1 VWSYAEP
8 EADTRVGVYVHFPYC
23 LQKCPYCDF
32 LSIPET
38 RDNIPHAAY
47 ADAVLAELERRAVD
61 LPDRRA
67 RSVFFGGGTPSLWEP
82 RDLGRVLAGIRS
94 LFDCGADLEVTVEC
108 NPSSFDRARAERLLE
123 ASVNRVSIGVQSL
136 DAERLAFLGRLHD
149 RDGALRAVREA
160 LAAGVPRVSADLIF
174 GVSGQ
179 TAADARREV
188 ETVAELGLTHLSAYA
203 LTIEPGTRFGE
214 LSRQKRLPLLDEDIV
229 AESFRE
235 VEAALEARGFE
246 HYETSNYARLGH
258 RSAHNLGYWRG
269 APYLGVGTGAF
280 GTVPRGNDTLR
291 YRNTPA
297 IERYLALAADTS
309 VALWS
314 ESALVSSVEKLDG
327 KALFTERL
335 MLGLRL
341 AEGLDVART
350 ARETGEDFWN
360 PARERS
366 VERLIDGGKLERR
379 GDVLRV
385 TKQGRLF
392 ADGVVLELL

>member
-1 VWSYAEP
+1 
-8 EADTRVGVYVHFPYC
+8 
-23 LQKCPYCDF
+23 
-32 LSIPET
+32 
-38 RDNIPHAAY
+38 
-47 ADAVLAELERRAVD
+47 VLAR
-61 LPDRRA
+61 
-67 RSVFFGGGTPSLWEP
+67 
-82 RDLGRVLAGIRS
+82 IRG
-94 LFDCGADLEVTVEC
+94 LFECGEDLEVTVEC

-136 DAERLAFLGRLHD
+136 DAERLSFLGRLHD
-149 RDGALRAVREA
+149 RDGALRAVRAA

-280 GTVPRGNDTLR
+280 GTVPRGSDTVR

-297 IERYLALAADTS
+297 IERYLALAADPS

-350 ARETGEDFWN
+350 ARETGEAFWS

-366 VERLIDGGKLERR
+366 VERLVDGGKLERR